1 MPIKNTPNT
10 VLEPK
15 ISYNNPPPDL
25 NKKNEDAKRPQGPFV
40 FQGKCKARHFLFLSE
55 KEDGKTECEKFQNF
69 YKDGLR

>member
-1 MPIKNTPNT
+1 MSIKNTPNT

-40 FQGKCKARHFLFLSE
+40 FQGKV
-55 KEDGKTECEKFQNF
+55 
-69 YKDGLR
+69 